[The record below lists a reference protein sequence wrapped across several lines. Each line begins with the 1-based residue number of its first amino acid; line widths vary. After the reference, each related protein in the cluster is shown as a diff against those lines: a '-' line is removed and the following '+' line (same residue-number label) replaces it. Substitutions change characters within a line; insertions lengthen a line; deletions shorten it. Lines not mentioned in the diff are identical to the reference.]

1 QAKVRRPRH
10 GSADRG
16 SLGLATWNP
25 VRPGNRR
32 AGKPLPRA
40 GQRGGGMRNA
50 RDVRALIER
59 RRAERGAVLTDQEWE
74 RIARIVDAAAPIPDD
89 AFHHLTSLLRPLL
102 PLAAPLA
109 EPP

>member
-1 QAKVRRPRH
+1 
-10 GSADRG
+10 
-16 SLGLATWNP
+16 
-25 VRPGNRR
+25 
-32 AGKPLPRA
+32 
-40 GQRGGGMRNA
+40 MRNA

-109 EPP
+109 EPPATRTCPSRPRSRRRAGHVA